1 MLALADLGLRS
12 QDEKTYVNW
21 LEKAA
26 AAHPQALQPDG
37 LARHLL
43 AKAIATRRL
52 RLRAKPSAPS
62 RQPCRTRSA
71 STTQLALGDTTNAL
85 QLPQADRLLW
95 PGRP

>member
-26 AAHPQALQPDG
+26 ARIRRPCSRGRLGAPSARQGDRNKAL
-37 LARHLL
+37 A
-43 AKAIATRRL
+43 
-52 RLRAKPSAPS
+52 LRAKPSAPS

-85 QLPQADRLLW
+85 AATAS
-95 PGRP
+95 